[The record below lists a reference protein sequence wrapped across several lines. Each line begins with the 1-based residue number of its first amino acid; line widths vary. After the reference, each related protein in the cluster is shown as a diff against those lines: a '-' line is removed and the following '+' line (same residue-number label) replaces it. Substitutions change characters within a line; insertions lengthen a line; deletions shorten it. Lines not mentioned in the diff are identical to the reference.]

1 MKRVKITGKS
11 KEALRG
17 IIAGMTGNKFAGM
30 IAIDKNS
37 LSLEVNDKAL
47 EILKD
52 RVSKNNNNLTIEN
65 LDKGEK

>member
-30 IAIDKNS
+30 
-37 LSLEVNDKAL
+37 NDKAL